1 MAFLESWERNVSE
14 MLTFNFSEFLN
25 FFASP
30 IKVKYFFR
38 VAKILLYEG
47 SGFKLVILKKTEY
60 QRFKSAVS
68 ERNVQTSAIVIDHV
82 WQTVK
87 NLLRLQK
94 QDNHVNT
101 ICEYDCIR
109 YKEDDFFL
117 ASQIILR
124 YFIRMKK
131 YIFYEVS
138 KNQKYLILCLSPLKD
153 ISSSHIGICDYFSG
167 KRTTIKNLWTDEQS
181 KQSVNI

>member
-14 MLTFNFSEFLN
+14 MLTFNFSEFLH

-30 IKVKYFFR
+30 LKVKYFFR
-38 VAKILLYEG
+38 VAKILLYE
-47 SGFKLVILKKTEY
+47 VILKKTENW
-60 QRFKSAVS
+60 RFKSAVS
-68 ERNVQTSAIVIDHV
+68 ERNVQASAIVNDHV

-94 QDNHVNT
+94 QDNHVDT

-124 YFIRMKK
+124 YFIRM
-131 YIFYEVS
+131 
-138 KNQKYLILCLSPLKD
+138 
-153 ISSSHIGICDYFSG
+153 
-167 KRTTIKNLWTDEQS
+167 
-181 KQSVNI
+181 